1 MAIDPLP
8 PQRLH
13 DLATDLAVE
22 RRRLEALVHNLA
34 ALAERWQREGAD
46 AERVDAAALRLQS
59 LYTGIERCLLQIV
72 RVLNGATPEGADWHR
87 RLLDRLTMA
96 TEQRPALLSADTAQ
110 ALGLL
115 LGFRHVVRHL
125 YSDDLE
131 PDQVRQRLGG
141 ALALWPRL
149 SADLQDFDGWL
160 QALIALAE
168 GGQRP
173 G

>member
-1 MAIDPLP
+1 
-8 PQRLH
+8 
-13 DLATDLAVE
+13 
-22 RRRLEALVHNLA
+22 
-34 ALAERWQREGAD
+34 
-46 AERVDAAALRLQS
+46 
-59 LYTGIERCLLQIV
+59 
-72 RVLNGATPEGADWHR
+72 
-87 RLLDRLTMA
+87 MA

-149 SADLQDFDGWL
+149 SADLQDFNGWL

>member
-8 PQRLH
+8 TQRLR

-22 RRRLEALVHNLA
+22 RRRLEALVHSLS

-46 AERVDAAALRLQS
+46 AERVDAA
-59 LYTGIERCLLQIV
+59 
-72 RVLNGATPEGADWHR
+72 
-87 RLLDRLTMA
+87 
-96 TEQRPALLSADTAQ
+96 Q

-125 YSDDLE
+125 CNDDLE
-131 PDQVRQRLGG
+131 PDQVRQRLAG

-149 SADLQDFDGWL
+149 GADLQAFDGWL